1 MEPSRTISCPQC
13 GFSRNVALAA
23 IPDNAATATC
33 PECGTVFPLHEPA
46 PVPPPPASPSLPADH
61 GSEEGRHTLQF
72 RFTGTAREYFGI
84 WIVNTV
90 LKIVTFGVYSAW
102 AKVRKRRWFYG
113 HTLLDS
119 LPFDYLAD
127 PKALFKGWLIGVGAL
142 GFYSA
147 AGKIHPL
154 LAVPA
159 GLALFLAIPWVIV
172 RSRMFNSRN
181 TGHRSIRFG
190 FRPDYRGAYTVYAW
204 LPILS
209 FLTLGLLYPYTVY
222 RQRRFHAENSSYGSV
237 RFRFDAKPRE
247 FYRVY
252 LGAGLW
258 FVLILAIIGVA
269 ATLLLQGAPAL
280 RSHRELHLLLGPMV
294 VLLYIGLL
302 MLSLVFTVYL
312 KVRLTN
318 LTWNG
323 TCLGSGRFASSLRI
337 SDLLWLYISNLVAIA
352 LSLGL
357 MIPWASV
364 RLARYR
370 FAHLAFVYDGSPE
383 QFLAAAREAVVGAAG
398 DELADLFDINVEIG
412 L

>member
-1 MEPSRTISCPQC
+1 MEPSRTICCPGC
-13 GFSRNVALAA
+13 RFSRSVPLSA
-23 IPDNAATATC
+23 IPADAVNVTC
-33 PECGTVFPLHEPA
+33 PDCGTVFPLDETTSA
-46 PVPPPPASPSLPADH
+46 PPPPASPSLPADH
-61 GSEEGRHTLQF
+61 GSGEGRHTLLF

-90 LKIVTFGVYSAW
+90 LKIVTLGIYSAW

-113 HTLLDS
+113 HTLLDG

-142 GFYSA
+142 AFYSA
-147 AGKIHPL
+147 AGKIDPL
-154 LAVPA
+154 LAIPA
-159 GLALFLAIPWVIV
+159 GMALFLAIPWVIV
-172 RSRMFNSRN
+172 RSRLFNCRN
-181 TGHRSIRFG
+181 SSHRNIRFG
-190 FRPDYRGAYTVYAW
+190 FRPSYREAYTAYAW

-209 FLTLGLLYPYTVY
+209 VLSLGLLYPYTVY
-222 RQRRFHAENSSYGSV
+222 RQRRFQVEQSFFGNAP
-237 RFRFDAKPRE
+237 FRFDARPQDY
-247 FYRVY
+247 YRVY

-258 FVLILAIIGVA
+258 FLLILGIIGVA

-280 RSHRELHLLLGPMV
+280 RSHRELHLLLGPML
-294 VLLYIGLL
+294 VLLYIGMLL
-302 MLSLVFTVYL
+302 LSVVFTVYL
-312 KVRLTN
+312 KVRLSN

-323 TCLGSGRFASSLRI
+323 TCLGSGRFAGSLRI
-337 SDLLWLYISNLVAIA
+337 RDMLWLYVSNLVAIA

-370 FAHLAFVYDGSPE
+370 CAHLAFLYDGSPDR
-383 QFLAAAREAVVGAAG
+383 FLAEAGDDTVGAAG
-398 DELADLFDINVEIG
+398 EELAEMFDVGVEIG